1 MTTAFSGVRGEAP
14 AYLDTPRENAL
25 QNIDTHGDF
34 APSPLESIVTDPWDA
49 YRPRA
54 YPARPWDRHAW
65 RRAVAVELSSLGMHV
80 EAFRF
85 SGCGRRA
92 WHRDCSCG
100 ASPAIAVVFSSC
112 GSRAC
117 DFCERRR
124 SQKSARRLAKAMVWL
139 DANSERPDTLRRSRE
154 EFRDER
160 DRIALRMRKIENGRP
175 AGRIGRTPL
184 ELRRARAARWFYDLA
199 NPETWR
205 WRSLT
210 LAVPW
215 SPSDPESYTVGAM
228 RTRLRTLWA
237 QWRALWTWR
246 LAVGGHA
253 SASVHA
259 EISTGGHIHLHVLYR
274 GPWVDAQSLEAILLD
289 SWSETEVGRVWV
301 GEVYGTHGDASRECA
316 KYVTKGSGPS
326 SGRWM
331 SGGPCVAIDP
341 VLAARW
347 IRAQG
352 KQQLARHYGRMRIAF
367 TATRPVGRDSEVV
380 DVCSCRACGTSLGEV
395 GSQGWRHDWTDAVAR
410 RARER
415 WRSIVDVR
423 RWHPK
428 VPAMDERTASVV
440 DLRSR
445 SARSPDQTSF
455 RMRRP
460 R

>member
-1 MTTAFSGVRGEAP
+1 MDSHGV
-14 AYLDTPRENAL
+14 LDIL
-25 QNIDTHGDF
+25 
-34 APSPLESIVTDPWDA
+34 SPLESSVTDPWDA
-49 YRPRA
+49 HRPRA
-54 YPARPWDRHAW
+54 YPAGRWDRHAW
-65 RRAVAVELSSLGMHV
+65 RRAVSVELSALGMPV
-80 EAFRF
+80 EAFLF
-85 SGCGRRA
+85 NGCGRRA

-100 ASPAIAVVFSSC
+100 AAPAVAVVFSSC

-124 SQKSARRLAKAMVWL
+124 SQKASRRLAKAMVWL
-139 DANSERPDTLRRSRE
+139 DDNPARPETLRRSRE

-160 DRIALRMRKIENGRP
+160 DRIALRMRKLAAGGRV
-175 AGRIGRTPL
+175 GRIGRIPL
-184 ELRRARAARWFYDLA
+184 ELRRQRAARWFYDLA
-199 NPETWR
+199 DPEAWR

-215 SPSDPESYTVGAM
+215 SPSDPESYTVDAM
-228 RTRLRTLWA
+228 RARLRTLWA
-237 QWRALWTWR
+237 QWRCLWTWR

-274 GPWVDAQSLEAILLD
+274 GPWVDAKSLETILLD

-301 GEVYGTHGDASRECA
+301 GDVYGAHGDASREAA

-347 IRAQG
+347 VRAQG

-367 TATRPVGRDSEVV
+367 AATRTVGVRDVV
-380 DVCSCRACGTSLGEV
+380 DVCSCRACGAGLGEV

-415 WRSIVDVR
+415 WRDIVDVR

-428 VPAMDERTASVV
+428 VPMMDERTATVV
-440 DLRSR
+440 HLRSR
-445 SARSPDQTSF
+445 SAGSLPPTTST
-455 RMRRP
+455 RTRRP